1 MWISENQQV
10 WYKFGSVTVTSTL
23 VFMHTHE
30 NSASP
35 SVNLQE
41 YGQLRFSHNLWR
53 KPVPLKSLFHSAE
66 GSDLASTPSPPHR
79 LVWPLHLCADHQVVT
94 ETQRYGEW

>member
-1 MWISENQQV
+1 
-10 WYKFGSVTVTSTL
+10 
-23 VFMHTHE
+23 MHKHE

-41 YGQLRFSHNLWR
+41 DGQLGLSRTLWR

-66 GSDLASTPSPPHR
+66 GSDLASTLSPPRR

-94 ETQRYGEW
+94 ETRHYGERVNTLHSSGR

>member
-1 MWISENQQV
+1 MR
-10 WYKFGSVTVTSTL
+10 
-23 VFMHTHE
+23 THE

-41 YGQLRFSHNLWR
+41 YGQLRLSHDLWR

-66 GSDLASTPSPPHR
+66 GSDLASTLSPPHR
-79 LVWPLHLCADHQVVT
+79 LVWPLRLRADHQVVT